1 VLKLHGIQM
10 SNYYSIVKMVMLEKG
25 IDFEEVQQMP
35 SRKDENWLTKSP
47 MGKVPALETP
57 DGPIAET
64 LAILDYLEDL
74 KPEPSLLPG
83 STYERARARQIA
95 LHCINHVDTASRPG
109 LNSAVFGAPK
119 DEAVNATL
127 AKVVPRG
134 MQSLGKLAVFDPWI
148 GGENF
153 TLADIVAANTIPLAN
168 NVLSKLCDIDLM
180 TELPDQA
187 NDWLARVNERDSAKQ
202 IAADKG

>member
-1 VLKLHGIQM
+1 MLKLHGIQM

-83 STYERARARQIA
+83 SAYERARARQIA
-95 LHCINHVDTASRPG
+95 VHCIYHVDTASRPG
-109 LNSAVFGAPK
+109 LNSAVFGAPNA
-119 DEAVNATL
+119 DGAGWQRASEREAGRQA
-127 AKVVPRG
+127 G
-134 MQSLGKLAVFDPWI
+134 
-148 GGENF
+148 
-153 TLADIVAANTIPLAN
+153 
-168 NVLSKLCDIDLM
+168 LS
-180 TELPDQA
+180 
-187 NDWLARVNERDSAKQ
+187 R
-202 IAADKG
+202 